1 MSAQG
6 PAPVE
11 EGTKPGK
18 TRIYFVDYL
27 RGALVSLVILHHTA
41 ITYGGSGS
49 FYYTESATDPVAS
62 LLLTLFTNFN
72 QAWFLG
78 AFFLLSAYFTP
89 GSFDRKGVRGFLK
102 DRLIR
107 SGHST
112 CRLLLR
118 H

>member
-6 PAPVE
+6 PTPVE
-11 EGTKPGK
+11 EETKPGK

-49 FYYTESATDPVAS
+49 FYYTEPATDPVAS
-62 LLLTLFTNFN
+62 LVLTLLTNFN

-89 GSFDRKGVRGFLK
+89 GSFDRKGAKLF
-102 DRLIR
+102 I
-107 SGHST
+107 
-112 CRLLLR
+112 
-118 H
+118 

>member
-27 RGALVSLVILHHTA
+27 RGALVALVILHHTA

-49 FYYTESATDPVAS
+49 FYYTETATDPLAS
-62 LLLTLFTNFN
+62 LVLSLFTNFN

-78 AFFLLSAYFTP
+78 CFFLISGYFSP
-89 GSFDRKGVRGFLK
+89 ASHAAFG
-102 DRLIR
+102 
-107 SGHST
+107 
-112 CRLLLR
+112 
-118 H
+118 